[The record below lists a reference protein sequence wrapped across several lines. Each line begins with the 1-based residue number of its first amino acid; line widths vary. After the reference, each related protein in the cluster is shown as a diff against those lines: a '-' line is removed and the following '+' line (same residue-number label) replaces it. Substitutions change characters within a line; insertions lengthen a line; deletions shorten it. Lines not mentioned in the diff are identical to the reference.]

1 MDGRPFYW
9 SQVETGTKDVSH
21 DEGNS
26 WMSSALKMNLKTGI
40 AQIPVLLGDVGG
52 WEIRI
57 EVVC

>member
-1 MDGRPFYW
+1 
-9 SQVETGTKDVSH
+9 
-21 DEGNS
+21 
-26 WMSSALKMNLKTGI
+26 MSSALKMNLKTGI